1 MDTLASNWYQ
11 LLADKK
17 NYGMDISFLPD
28 FELLQNEINKSTS
41 LHDCGPTDWSLVISL
56 SDKILSNESKD
67 LWVFMYGIAGHYH
80 KNGLLAFATTLS
92 NSIDFIA
99 KHWEGLYPQITKKQ
113 RRLASFLWLQT
124 QIKQWNNQSRY
135 QNTDSSV
142 SKFAATQALTK
153 LESFLSENFDN
164 APVFTSLMNQVLQTN
179 ANTKAE
185 EDIAQDDDTSNLE
198 QNIQQDKTVAI
209 TTQTPEHMQV
219 ESKTSNLIPKIQ
231 QSGIVRDI
239 IDNGRK
245 LATHILSQNNFDERG
260 FLLHRSAIWGTL
272 LQLPPSDSNGKTQ
285 LSCGIPQDKL
295 QEYQSS
301 FENRQYRDI
310 IYPLEISTGKS
321 PFWLDGHYMVA
332 RCLEELKADLAYQVL
347 KVTFIQLINRFPAL
361 LNYTF
366 GNGMPFASS
375 AVHDWYHLISRE
387 EVFIEKPLSF
397 EKEIMITNSHTD
409 ILQEAILL
417 SKEQNF
423 HVGLRH
429 LGKASSGRN
438 KSVFT
443 LGILQAKYCIQ
454 LHKTDIA
461 LQLLESLY
469 FQLKDWEMLDWEPE
483 LTVQILSL
491 LLSCKAKDSSKDS
504 LEQKRLLYRLNL
516 DAALN
521 LTMLA

>member
-1 MDTLASNWYQ
+1 MTGVQTCA
-11 LLADKK
+11 
-17 NYGMDISFLPD
+17 LP
-28 FELLQNEINKSTS
+28 
-41 LHDCGPTDWSLVISL
+41 
-56 SDKILSNESKD
+56 IL
-67 LWVFMYGIAGHYH
+67 
-80 KNGLLAFATTLS
+80 
-92 NSIDFIA
+92 
-99 KHWEGLYPQITKKQ
+99 
-113 RRLASFLWLQT
+113 
-124 QIKQWNNQSRY
+124 
-135 QNTDSSV
+135 
-142 SKFAATQALTK
+142 
-153 LESFLSENFDN
+153 
-164 APVFTSLMNQVLQTN
+164 
-179 ANTKAE
+179 
-185 EDIAQDDDTSNLE
+185 
-198 QNIQQDKTVAI
+198 
-209 TTQTPEHMQV
+209 
-219 ESKTSNLIPKIQ
+219 
-231 QSGIVRDI
+231 
-239 IDNGRK
+239 
-245 LATHILSQNNFDERG
+245 
-260 FLLHRSAIWGTL
+260 IWGTL